1 MFSDIHLIKKIIIVR
16 VLESVYI
23 EFELNW
29 NYIVK
34 IIVIYLSG

>member
-1 MFSDIHLIKKIIIVR
+1 MFSDIDLIKKPLTVR

-34 IIVIYLSG
+34 IIIIYLSG

>member
-1 MFSDIHLIKKIIIVR
+1 MFSDIHLIEKSLTVR

-34 IIVIYLSG
+34 IIIIYFSG